1 MTNKITHSIIYCLV
15 AVFCLNPFVWANF
28 HLSGLVV
35 RAETDISDADLNA
48 EIEQEES
55 LPIDESQIYSPEEM
69 EKLSVVKNIES
80 ATDKLDIFWQGQPRL
95 IMSAT
100 DLEILKAH
108 LDFDSLK
115 NISNG
120 KDEEILTGLYNQI
133 KDKNASEALDA
144 VEQAKP
150 QIASPIYQQILEI
163 SGSDFNL
170 AKTETNL
177 TDEERAT
184 LIKDAKERIFQA
196 ASDPNPA
203 YFNPKYAVYK
213 ELPLDRRTLETLLY
227 LVKPSSEGGAGH
239 ERIRVE
245 RIWKGFEQ
253 EDKTS
258 AKNHP
263 LVEEGNVEPH
273 SLGQA
278 LDIAE
283 IDSVKCTLVKKKRLG
298 GDKKIRQSAQAIK
311 VKYQTQQGAQSA
323 GAPVGDTFN
332 DIFKNITSGNIA
344 GLMDDMGLS
353 FDLTD
358 EEKKNASVEDLA
370 GYIGSSFF
378 MSLLGVKKSP
388 DWKDLKTGF
397 EALGSAYIEE
407 EIGLPR
413 GSFAGQNYDQLLEN
427 TGRREI
433 EDKLRLSAGSLI
445 GKNKDEILANIG
457 KKHFEAQ
464 TKNDPN
470 IATTYSS
477 QMIDEALGLPD
488 GSFTKAKAGDNQTL
502 KDIGIFVISQRISS
516 VEQARHNIKAYFTGG
531 EQELLGYPKK
541 SPVHSSG
548 SSNDYSQNMEAIS
561 QELEPAK
568 TECATLK
575 GSPKITFPTQA
586 EYASSVNN
594 TGDYSLTGTL
604 SCAKS
609 FTIKDLPENNIIALT
624 GLSGDDFARIFTGNS
639 SEVFQAKGRKLMVNL
654 LKNSRAVQEKEQEF
668 LASHPEIQKAQG
680 EFEVRKDAWGK
691 AVAEMDALDELIQK
705 NNQALKGDPDYQ
717 KSRTELKT
725 NVNAIKNTLSVDRIK
740 TTAKAGQNYLDIVDT
755 KTKESSD
762 SDFKEQVKTHLKLAY
777 WHLRASLEG
786 EYQPLTAEETASSS
800 GAGASQSDAD
810 RYKNIYNSN
819 KSLLETLQGLSKGAT
834 TPSQAALSYGGNQ
847 ATNKLKLPTG
857 SLDFLA
863 QESPDVSQNAF
874 LISVGKAKYQE
885 VFQDE
890 EFDYLAVRLKPA
902 EIDQKLGLFQ
912 GATQDF
918 LDKRRNDD
926 LGSAPIDDFY
936 LRIGREALKQ
946 TAVAE
951 IVKNQLGLPDYFLSP
966 GDIYNLLSGK
976 TGAVYTRIA
985 GAKLDAE
992 LGLSPGNGQTLFKAK
1007 NEAETKTAL
1016 AQISADY
1023 VGNYLGIAPFS
1034 LSGNIADNMMYS
1046 RMEKTLGLK
1055 PNSVKVSKSL
1065 NDLLAQNGAYVFSQ
1079 AFRIPLAFSESYTAS
1094 QFNQDLGSSQLDA
1107 KERVTKFEKAILTQ
1121 IKFVSDKN
1129 GVWWQREAELDNL
1142 GMGEEQ
1148 KTEIKN
1154 FQLAISQIDELLYIN
1169 AGSTAKLLTNQM
1181 SLADYVKQGAK
1192 QENNTKYLVRNS
1204 SAISGKVNDIASSVA
1219 ESLGLEST
1227 YKTDFVAGITD
1238 LIEGGVSGHI
1248 SSDKIAKVFSTVVDQ
1263 GVGWETGTFS
1273 QFLSKPGDRGRL
1285 LTTFGE
1291 ESLMTSLNLKFGLDD
1306 KVKNLFT
1313 GLNIVENCGSGWGSG
1328 GFGQDC
1334 ASTPAILD
1342 LVKSQVKSFSHNQAD
1357 LSDADASLII
1367 QGDTRMIGLVTGARI
1382 VGELLAGG
1390 EGADAV
1396 PAGIAPSFDDYRVF
1410 IMGSPSDQT
1419 DIDDYVNREITTQY
1433 EQANFTG
1440 DGLDLLASQED
1451 IVRRGLAQERADQLQ
1466 KSHQK
1471 NVQYK
1476 LSDSQLWKIDHHIP
1490 ADFTR
1495 SMLESD
1501 GNGKAKTLAD
1511 LAMNYIDD
1519 DGIVGAIFANTE
1531 VRNAVKAFALNPS
1544 GVGSDRVAI
1553 NGLSAMEGFFNT
1565 NKIFGD
1571 IKIENGTFKEI
1582 FSATKTGNY
1591 SEMTKN
1597 LTKMYKTQW
1606 QEFAFRFGDE
1616 KLGLPAGTAY
1626 GLYKGYQGM
1635 QSAISG
1641 FKTAQG
1647 IYNGAVAALTAEGLG
1662 ADAAVKALEAGT
1674 EATGLKNAGAGVNQV
1689 KGELI
1694 ALAVTTIINA
1704 VWGDKMVALDQKLG
1718 LTPGSMSMVVG
1729 AAVYL
1734 YFVPSPDPLTVG
1746 IMIAMFVLTNLFGVY
1761 KVKLVCSADGY
1772 YPSLETA
1779 PADPALNLGLGVFDG
1794 MNPKNYQAGIM
1805 RASQAKINDLISDMM
1820 DLGYHYQDEGKFS
1833 LEPFDEPDENTKP
1846 IQILTFSQNDLDSF
1860 FGTLRYRQVF
1870 NSDPPSGENRQGI
1883 GISKDMAEVVHIGF

>member
-1 MTNKITHSIIYCLV
+1 MSTPKIIICFLLICQLSLPGVLLVGQNDFHLVKTASARENETQEEMPTLDEEEKYYQEAEPTLNQEELEFQKQNKILT
-15 AVFCLNPFVWANF
+15 NF
-28 HLSGLVV
+28 
-35 RAETDISDADLNA
+35 
-48 EIEQEES
+48 
-55 LPIDESQIYSPEEM
+55 SQMI
-69 EKLSVVKNIES
+69 
-80 ATDKLDIFWQGQPRL
+80 DIFWQGQPRL

-100 DLEILKAH
+100 DMEILKAH

-115 NISNG
+115 NISGG
-120 KDEEILTGLYNQI
+120 KDEEILTQLFNQI
-133 KDKNASEALDA
+133 KDKNATEALDA
-144 VEQAKP
+144 VEQIKP
-150 QIASPIYQQILEI
+150 QIASPIYQQILDI

-184 LIKDAKERIFQA
+184 LVQSAKDRIFEA

-203 YFNPKYAVYK
+203 YFNPKYALYK
-213 ELPLDRRTLETLLY
+213 EFPLDRRTLETLLY
-227 LVKPSSEGGAGH
+227 LVKPSTEGGAGH

-253 EDKTS
+253 EDKIS

-298 GDKKIRQSAQAIK
+298 SDKKIRQAPQAIK

-344 GLMDDMGLS
+344 GVMDDLGLA

-378 MSLLGVKKSP
+378 MSVLGVKKSP
-388 DWKDLKTGF
+388 DWKDMKSGF

-413 GSFAGQNYDQLLEN
+413 GSFSGQNYDELLEN

-433 EDKLRLSAGSLI
+433 EDKLRLPAGSLL
-445 GKNKDEILANIG
+445 GQNKDEILANVG
-457 KKHFEAQ
+457 KKHFESQ

-470 IATTYSS
+470 ISSTYSP

-488 GSFTKAKAGDNQTL
+488 GSFNQAKAGEQSTL
-502 KDIGIFVISQRISS
+502 KNIGIFVLSQRISS
-516 VEQARHNIKAYFTGG
+516 VEQARHNTRAFLAGG
-531 EQELLGYPKK
+531 EQELLGYPQK
-541 SPVHSSG
+541 SSEHSSG
-548 SSNDYSQNMEAIS
+548 ISNYYSQDIEAITT
-561 QELEPAK
+561 ELEPAK
-568 TECATLK
+568 TECAKLK
-575 GSPKITFPTQA
+575 GSSKIAFPSQA
-586 EYASSVNN
+586 EYVASVNRFGN
-594 TGDYSLTGTL
+594 YSLTGTL
-604 SCAKS
+604 SCVKN
-609 FTIKDLPENNIIALT
+609 FTTSDLPENNIIALI
-624 GLSGDDFARIFTGNS
+624 GLSGDDFSRIFAGNPR
-639 SEVFQAKGRKLMVNL
+639 EVFRHKGRKLMINL
-654 LKNSRAVQEKEQEF
+654 LKNSRAAQETEQQF

-691 AVAEMDALDELIQK
+691 AVTEMDSLDELVQK
-705 NNQALKGDPDYQ
+705 NNQTLKGDPEYQ
-717 KSRTELKT
+717 KSRAELKN
-725 NVNAIKNTLSVDRIK
+725 NVNSIKNTLTVDRIK
-740 TTAKAGQNYLDIVDT
+740 TTIKAGQNYLDIVDA
-755 KTKESSD
+755 KTKESGD
-762 SDFKEQVKTHLKLAY
+762 NDFKEQAKSHLKLAY
-777 WHLRASLEG
+777 WHLRACLEG
-786 EYQPLTAEETASSS
+786 EYQPLTSDETANSS

-810 RYKNIYNSN
+810 RYKNLYNSN
-819 KSLLETLQGLSKGAT
+819 KSLLETLQGLANGT
-834 TPSQAALSYGGNQ
+834 TSPSQATLAYGGNQ
-847 ATNKLKLPTG
+847 ATNKLKLPSG
-857 SLDFLA
+857 SLNFLA
-863 QESPDVSQNAF
+863 QNNPTVSQSAF

-885 VFQDE
+885 VFGDE

-902 EIDQKLGLFQ
+902 EIDQKLELFG

-926 LGSAPIDDFY
+926 LNSAPIDDFY
-936 LRIGREALKQ
+936 SRIGREALKQ

-951 IVKNQLGLPDYFLSP
+951 IAKNQLGLPDYFLSSS
-966 GDIYNLLSGK
+966 DIYHLLSGN
-976 TGAVYTRIA
+976 TSAVYTRIA
-985 GAKLDAE
+985 GAKLDTE

-1007 NEAETKTAL
+1007 NEAETKNAL

-1023 VGNYLGIAPFS
+1023 AGNLLGIAPFS
-1034 LSGNIADNMMYS
+1034 LSGNIANNMMYS

-1055 PNSVKVSKSL
+1055 PNSVKVSKTL
-1065 NDLLAQNGAYVFSQ
+1065 NDLLAQNGAYVFAG
-1079 AFRIPLAFSESYTAS
+1079 AFHIPLPFTSSYTAS
-1094 QFNQDLGSSQLDA
+1094 QFNQDLGSSQADA
-1107 KERVTKFEKAILTQ
+1107 KERVKKFEKAILTQ

-1129 GVWWQREAELDNL
+1129 GVWWQDERDLDNL

-1148 KTEIKN
+1148 KSEIKN
-1154 FQLAISQIDELLYIN
+1154 FQTAISQIDALLYID
-1169 AGSTAKLLTNQM
+1169 AGSTAKLLSNQM
-1181 SLADYVKQGAK
+1181 SLADYIKQGAK
-1192 QENNTKYLVRNS
+1192 QESNTKYLVRNS

-1238 LIEGGVSGHI
+1238 LIDGGVSGHI

-1263 GVGWETGTFS
+1263 GIGWETGTFS
-1273 QFLSKPGDRGRL
+1273 TFLSKPGDRGRL

-1313 GLNIVENCGSGWGSG
+1313 GLSVVENCGDWGSG
-1328 GFGQDC
+1328 GLGQGC
-1334 ASTPAILD
+1334 ATMPAVID
-1342 LVKSQVKSFSHNQAD
+1342 LIKSQVKSFSHDKAI
-1357 LSDADASLII
+1357 LSDADASLIV
-1367 QGDTRMIGLVTGARI
+1367 QGDTRMIGLVTGARL
-1382 VGELLAGG
+1382 VGELLGV
-1390 EGADAV
+1390 DAV
-1396 PAGIAPSFDDYRVF
+1396 PANIAPSFDDYRVF
-1410 IMGSPSDQT
+1410 IMGSPGDQT
-1419 DIDDYVNREITTQY
+1419 LIDEYVTKEITTQY
-1433 EQANFTG
+1433 EQANFG
-1440 DGLDLLASQED
+1440 DGDVTLLAEQED
-1451 IVRRGLAQERADQLQ
+1451 IVRRGLAQEKADQLQ
-1466 KSHQK
+1466 KTHQK

-1501 GNGKAKTLAD
+1501 ENGKARTLAD

-1531 VRNAVKAFALNPS
+1531 VRNAVKAYALNPS
-1544 GVGSDRVAI
+1544 GVGSDQVAI

-1591 SEMTKN
+1591 AQMTKN
-1597 LTKMYKTQW
+1597 LTNMYKTQW
-1606 QEFAFRFGDE
+1606 KEFAFSFGDE

-1626 GLYKGYQGM
+1626 SLYKGYQGL

-1647 IYNGAVAALTAEGLG
+1647 IYNGAVAALTAEGMT
-1662 ADAAVKALEAGT
+1662 AEAAVKALETGT
-1674 EATGLKNAGAGVNQV
+1674 EAAGVSNAGAGVNQV

-1694 ALAVTTIINA
+1694 ALAVTTVINA
-1704 VWGDKMVALDQKLG
+1704 IWGDKMVELDQKLE

-1746 IMIAMFVLTNLFGVY
+1746 IMIAMFVFTNLFGVY

-1772 YPSLETA
+1772 YPSIENA

-1805 RASQAKINDLISDMM
+1805 RASQAKIDDLISDMM
-1820 DLGYHYQDEGKFS
+1820 DLGYHYQDSGKFS
-1833 LEPFDEPDENTKP
+1833 PEPFDEPDENTKP
-1846 IQILTFSQNDLDSF
+1846 IQILTFSQDTLDNF

-1870 NSDPPSGENRQGI
+1870 NSDPPSSKNRQGI
-1883 GISKDMAEVVHIGF
+1883 GISQDMTEVVHIGF